1 MKRQA
6 THCVRNSNCCC
17 NATAAS
23 AVITPIEVSFETI
36 YPSHMK
42 QHSGILQLLIIPFG
56 LLFLGCLSPKKI
68 TAESRETPFLT
79 GVWVIVGQTFTPL
92 VIIPICKSIRKGTT
106 VKFTQTTFEV
116 YPDASGKPCN
126 SYAYKSSNNHIS
138 FSKADM
144 VWLCTYELTTNIL
157 KITSANFFIPDESA
171 NPGIAN
177 QFPGVKQP
185 VVITLKR
192 K

>member
-1 MKRQA
+1 M
-6 THCVRNSNCCC
+6 
-17 NATAAS
+17 
-23 AVITPIEVSFETI
+23 
-36 YPSHMK
+36 
-42 QHSGILQLLIIPFG
+42 
-56 LLFLGCLSPKKI
+56 
-68 TAESRETPFLT
+68 
-79 GVWVIVGQTFTPL
+79 
-92 VIIPICKSIRKGTT
+92 
-106 VKFTQTTFEV
+106 

-144 VWLCTYELTTNIL
+144 VWLCTYELTTNSL
-157 KITSANFFIPDESA
+157 KITSANFFIPDESV
-171 NPGIAN
+171 NPDITN